1 MRSTLTGL
9 GLSMALLAVPAQAA
23 EFEIGETSIT
33 IGYTSWSSSTSI
45 TALGKLLLEDIG
57 YTVELKQL
65 DTGLIYQALSTG
77 AVDTFFSAW
86 MPGQQ
91 SYLNKL
97 GDKID
102 IIGTA
107 SGPAPGGLV
116 VPGYVDINS
125 IEELKNP
132 EVMASLGGKILGI
145 DAGAGLMMQTKE
157 VMAAYEIPAELVTSS
172 GAAMAAAFKTAYEKN
187 EPIVVTGWCPTPM
200 CAKYNLKFLADPK
213 NIYGDARNWTVANS
227 TFREDHP
234 RAARFLARFTLFE
247 KQMSRMLVWIDE
259 DGMTRKMRRS
269 ALSRKTPR

>member
-23 EFEIGETSIT
+23 ESEIGETSIT
-33 IGYTSWSSSTSI
+33 
-45 TALGKLLLEDIG
+45 IG

-116 VPGYVDINS
+116 VPGYAPV
-125 IEELKNP
+125 
-132 EVMASLGGKILGI
+132 
-145 DAGAGLMMQTKE
+145 
-157 VMAAYEIPAELVTSS
+157 AAL
-172 GAAMAAAFKTAYEKN
+172 
-187 EPIVVTGWCPTPM
+187 
-200 CAKYNLKFLADPK
+200 
-213 NIYGDARNWTVANS
+213 ANS
-227 TFREDHP
+227 SKSRPWPTAIVTRFRP
-234 RAARFLARFTLFE
+234 IIAVARC
-247 KQMSRMLVWIDE
+247 
-259 DGMTRKMRRS
+259 
-269 ALSRKTPR
+269 